1 MAEPLDKPNWIDV
14 AIVGAGPAGLGA
26 GLYTA
31 RGGLK
36 TIIYGDPYHSQLA
49 KVGLIENY
57 LTYVEPVQG
66 LELVEKMV
74 AHVSRWGAQMS
85 DEEVRRITRVEEG
98 FGLTLHTGAV
108 IYARAIIL
116 AMGTKYRK
124 LGVKGEE
131 EFYGRG
137 VTYCTLCD
145 GPLYRGQPVAVVGV
159 GNEAGTAA
167 LRLSTIASTVD
178 LVTLPERAADPLV
191 QARLDEIRN
200 IKHFPNAELREI
212 VGDADG
218 VTAVSL
224 KPRGQDPMTRKVRA
238 VFVEADTV
246 PSTAIT
252 AGLGL
257 ELDGPFIKVHGVQ
270 ETNVPGLFAAGDIT
284 GGKVRQVILA
294 VGDGARAGI
303 GAIDYLKALDRPAA
317 SAEPTRQWGRPN
329 TERSAE
335 QLLRPALGD
344 AGGTPLADYV
354 RRDAGFQRRLEACQP
369 DLELIRQIRERMPRM
384 RVVIVSATWCGDC
397 RRNVPCLAQIA
408 AHLPDWEFT
417 VFPRDDE
424 ARARALGVRAVPT
437 FIVYS
442 DDREIGRIIERPAF
456 GSLEADLLEIA
467 KKYRP
472 G

>member
-1 MAEPLDKPNWIDV
+1 MAERHDKPNWIDV
-14 AIVGAGPAGLGA
+14 AFVGAGPAGLGA

-36 TIIYGDPYHSQLA
+36 TTIYGDPYHSQLA

-57 LTYVEPVQG
+57 LTYVEGVQG

-74 AHVSRWGAQMS
+74 AHVSRWGAQMT
-85 DEEVRRITRVEEG
+85 DAEVRRIARVDDG
-98 FGLTLHTGAV
+98 FGLTLQTGET
-108 IYARAIIL
+108 IYAHAIIL

-124 LGVKGEE
+124 LGIQGEE

-159 GNEAGTAA
+159 GNEAATAA

-191 QARLDEIRN
+191 QARVDETRN
-200 IKHFPNAELREI
+200 IKYYPNAELREI
-212 VGDADG
+212 IGDADG

-224 KPRGQDPMTRKVRA
+224 KPRGQDLVSRKVRA
-238 VFVEADTV
+238 VFIEADTI
-246 PSTAIT
+246 PSTAIA

-284 GGKVRQVILA
+284 GGKVRQVALA

-303 GAIDYLKALDRPAA
+303 GAMDYLKARGRATA
-317 SAEPTRQWGRPN
+317 SGEPTRQWGRPN

-335 QLLRPALGD
+335 SLPRPED
-344 AGGTPLADYV
+344 AGGMPLADYV

-369 DLELIRQIRERMPRM
+369 DLEVIKQIRERMPQM
-384 RVVIVSATWCGDC
+384 RVVIVSATWCADC

-408 AHLPDWEFT
+408 PHLPDWEFT

-424 ARARALGVRAVPT
+424 ARARALGIRAVPT
-437 FIVYS
+437 FILYS
-442 DDREIGRIIERPAF
+442 GDREIGRIIERPAF

-472 G
+472 A

>member
-1 MAEPLDKPNWIDV
+1 MVERQDKPTWIDV

-36 TIIYGDPYHSQLA
+36 TTIYGDPYHSQLA

-57 LTYVEPVQG
+57 LTYVEGVQG

-74 AHVSRWGAQMS
+74 AHVSRWGAQMR
-85 DEEVRRITRVEEG
+85 DEEVRRITRVDDG
-98 FGLTLHTGAV
+98 FSLALQTGGAV
-108 IYARAIIL
+108 YARAVIL

-124 LGVKGEE
+124 LGIRGEE

-145 GPLYRGQPVAVVGV
+145 GPLYRGLPVAVVGV
-159 GNEAGTAA
+159 GNEAATAA
-167 LRLSTIASTVD
+167 LRLSDIASTVD
-178 LVTLPERAADPLV
+178 LATLPERAADPLV
-191 QARLDEIRN
+191 QARLDETHN
-200 IKHFPNAELREI
+200 IKHFPNAELHEI
-212 VGDADG
+212 IGDADG

-224 KPRGQDPMTRKVRA
+224 KPRGQDPVTRKVRA
-238 VFVEADTV
+238 VFIEADTV
-246 PSTAIT
+246 PSTAIA

-257 ELDGPFIKVHGVQ
+257 ELEGSFIKVHGVQ

-284 GGKVRQVILA
+284 GGRVRQVALA
-294 VGDGARAGI
+294 VGDGSRAGI
-303 GAIDYLKALDRPAA
+303 GAIDYLKARGRATA
-317 SAEPTRQWGRPN
+317 SSEPTRQWGKPN
-329 TERSAE
+329 TERFAE
-335 QLLRPALGD
+335 VSPQPDGS
-344 AGGTPLADYV
+344 GGTPLVDYIS
-354 RRDAGFQRRLEACQP
+354 RDAGFQRRLEACQP
-369 DLELIRQIRERMPRM
+369 DLELVSKIRERMPRM
-384 RVVIVSATWCGDC
+384 RVVVVSATWCADC

-408 AHLPDWEFT
+408 PHLPDWEFT

-424 ARARALGVRAVPT
+424 ARARALGIRAVPT
-437 FIVYS
+437 FILYS
-442 DDREIGRIIERPAF
+442 GDREIGRIIERPAF
-456 GSLEADLLEIA
+456 GSLEADLWEIA